1 MGFNEW
7 RRENIMKQMMRKM
20 LALFMVMALLVGC
33 SSSGGASSEEIS
45 TTAET
50 QEGSAAGE
58 NTAAVDTAEESADEP
73 LKLGISLQNMT
84 NMFFIQIKDKI
95 EASMGPNDEVII
107 TDANGDQNKQLN
119 DVSDMLNSG
128 CNVIG
133 ICPINS
139 EGVRAT
145 LEMCQEAGVPV
156 ICFSNRAADSID
168 HLVSCTVVSDNE
180 ECGRLCAR
188 ALGEALNGEGKVV
201 EITFSTTTASYLRQQ
216 GFEDE
221 IATKYPGI
229 EILQWKDMEKATA
242 DYSQPIMVD
251 FINSYPDLDGVFTIC
266 DPAARGIIAALKEAD
281 MLDDVQVVSVDG
293 SIEGKEFIRN
303 GEMLASAAQKPD
315 LIGETVAE
323 MAYKL
328 LRGEEVQKDIIITVE
343 IIDATNVDSA
353 E

>member
-1 MGFNEW
+1 MDFNW
-7 RRENIMKQMMRKM
+7 RRENIMKRMMRKM
-20 LALFMVMALLVGC
+20 IALFMVTVLLAGC
-33 SSSGGASSEEIS
+33 SSGGGTSSEEA
-45 TTAET
+45 TTAAER
-50 QEGSAAGE
+50 ESGVAE
-58 NTAAVDTAEESADEP
+58 NTVATDTAEESSDEP

-303 GEMLASAAQKPD
+303 GEMLASAAQKPEV
-315 LIGETVAE
+315 IGETVAE
-323 MAYKL
+323 MAYKV
-328 LRGEEVQKDIIITVE
+328 LRGEEVQKDIIIPVE
-343 IIDATNVDSA
+343 IIDSTNVDSA

>member
-1 MGFNEW
+1 MDFNW
-7 RRENIMKQMMRKM
+7 RRENIMKRMMRKM
-20 LALFMVMALLVGC
+20 IALFMVTVLLAGC
-33 SSSGGASSEEIS
+33 SSGGGTSSEEA
-45 TTAET
+45 TTAAER
-50 QEGSAAGE
+50 ESGVAE
-58 NTAAVDTAEESADEP
+58 NTVATDTAEESSDEP

-303 GEMLASAAQKPD
+303 GEMLASAAQ
-315 LIGETVAE
+315 
-323 MAYKL
+323 
-328 LRGEEVQKDIIITVE
+328 
-343 IIDATNVDSA
+343 
-353 E
+353 